1 MTHNYNRMKRFFKFY
16 HYMQFDKGMEIL
28 NKVFMDPIASVDHE
42 NPYLKNI
49 SSKRIDFINTLNYDG
64 LEKYG
69 LYLKNVFEAPMLM
82 PKKLTVLAKEER
94 KKIFK
99 SKDDS
104 LYSDCY
110 LTNDNVEE
118 YGTCICKLKVLNNLT
133 KYNKDQ
139 DLEIM
144 GK

>member
-1 MTHNYNRMKRFFKFY
+1 
-16 HYMQFDKGMEIL
+16 MQFDKGMEIL